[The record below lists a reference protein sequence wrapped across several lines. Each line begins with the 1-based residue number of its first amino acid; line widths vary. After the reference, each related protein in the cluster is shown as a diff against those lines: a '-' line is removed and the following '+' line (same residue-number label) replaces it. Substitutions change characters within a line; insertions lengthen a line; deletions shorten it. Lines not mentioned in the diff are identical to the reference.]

1 MKKCIFSVLA
11 VVAMFSATAQT
22 QQDAIVKTM
31 NERYEAAS
39 ADFKTLIK
47 ATPTNGDLYFYAGE
61 NYLLW
66 GELDSAQTMYSK
78 GTEVAAINPL
88 NFVGLGRVARLK
100 GDEAKGELMFTKAV
114 DVMCL
119 KSNKV
124 PKPIQQEAYIG
135 MADSYT
141 HVAPKNLDKALA
153 HLTTATKF
161 NPDNAELYIQLGDY
175 YAEKDGFNLS
185 NALSQYNKALE
196 VNPKYTPALLRKGIR
211 YVGFENYDEGLKY
224 YNEAIASDP
233 TFAPA
238 YREKAELLYKAGRY
252 ASAVESYASY
262 LELNTSCRVKQRY
275 ASFIFLTKD
284 YKKAVEEIENVRG
297 CNPDNGIMLRL
308 LGYGYYELGD
318 YAKSLDNLN
327 QMFEMSA
334 QKGLPTIVA
343 EDIAYKGKSMIKQ
356 GQDSLGIEEIKK
368 AIALNPKFVEG
379 YGEVASAYSKQKKHA
394 LAMEWFQ
401 KKIAASEEK
410 MPLDY
415 YYLGQSAYFAKDYA
429 VSDAAFAEASKK
441 YNDAHF
447 WRGKCN
453 SKLDN
458 ADAPVGLAKPH
469 YEEAIRLNG
478 ATPEGIAANKKNLI
492 EAYSYLGFYY
502 FTQKNFECSK
512 AAWLKVQELDVEN
525 QKAIA
530 AMTDKDLAAAVGT
543 CVLIAEKAE

>member
-11 VVAMFSATAQT
+11 IVTMHSAIGQT

-124 PKPIQQEAYIG
+124 PKPTQQESYIR

-161 NPDNAELYIQLGDY
+161 NAENSELYIQLGDY

-196 VNPKYTPALLRKGIR
+196 VNPKYTPALLRKGVR

-252 ASAVESYASY
+252 
-262 LELNTSCRVKQRY
+262 T
-275 ASFIFLTKD
+275 
-284 YKKAVEEIENVRG
+284 
-297 CNPDNGIMLRL
+297 
-308 LGYGYYELGD
+308 
-318 YAKSLDNLN
+318 
-327 QMFEMSA
+327 
-334 QKGLPTIVA
+334 
-343 EDIAYKGKSMIKQ
+343 
-356 GQDSLGIEEIKK
+356 
-368 AIALNPKFVEG
+368 
-379 YGEVASAYSKQKKHA
+379 
-394 LAMEWFQ
+394 
-401 KKIAASEEK
+401 
-410 MPLDY
+410 
-415 YYLGQSAYFAKDYA
+415 
-429 VSDAAFAEASKK
+429 
-441 YNDAHF
+441 
-447 WRGKCN
+447 
-453 SKLDN
+453 
-458 ADAPVGLAKPH
+458 
-469 YEEAIRLNG
+469 
-478 ATPEGIAANKKNLI
+478 
-492 EAYSYLGFYY
+492 
-502 FTQKNFECSK
+502 
-512 AAWLKVQELDVEN
+512 
-525 QKAIA
+525 
-530 AMTDKDLAAAVGT
+530 AAVDS
-543 CVLIAEKAE
+543 